1 MNISVKH
8 IIASLMIII
17 PFICWVTILMR
28 GLIRAIGVKE
38 FIKFVFG
45 FAILVVWILLV
56 RWMLFP

>member
-1 MNISVKH
+1 MNMSVKH
-8 IIASLMIII
+8 IIGLLMVII
-17 PFICWVTILMR
+17 PFICWVTMLMR

-45 FAILVVWILLV
+45 FAILVAWILLA